1 MREGDVYRIFESSLK
16 ILKNYIKKYMK
27 RIGSH
32 TGRSLNESFII
43 RIYPDNK
50 LSGFIQ
56 ISVSIPIGLM

>member
-1 MREGDVYRIFESSLK
+1 MYRIFESSLK

-43 RIYPDNK
+43 SGYIQIINYPD
-50 LSGFIQ
+50 LSRH
-56 ISVSIPIGLM
+56 L